1 MLQLKIQIQ
10 HLLKLNRRQIL
21 QKHEKLKH
29 SNTTLVKVKFNRP
42 ALLQRRISIQIQHLL
57 KLNSL
62 HVGKNMAAI
71 YSNTTLVKVKSAA
84 DYSPPPTLVIQI
96 QHLLKLNGAGW
107 QC

>member
-57 KLNSL
+57 KLNFIKKAGDY
-62 HVGKNMAAI
+62 VRF
-71 YSNTTLVKVKSAA
+71 YSNTTLVKVKYKTF
-84 DYSPPPTLVIQI
+84 DREMII
-96 QHLLKLNGAGW
+96 NI
-107 QC
+107 